1 MSNEI
6 YTLVVLEFYFSLDF
20 ASKQDQKK
28 KSV

>member
-20 ASKQDQKK
+20 ASKQDQKR
-28 KSV
+28 SV